1 MMRDENDRARDDDPD
16 PFDDPVERTR
26 NRGGRTMPYPRL
38 FGTTGVLLLLVGL
51 FLLRESAY
59 VVDERSQAIV
69 TQVGQYIRTDQQ
81 PGLYFKLPFYQSV
94 TTFDRRIV
102 VSDTAPAEYLTLD
115 KKRVVIDPITRWR
128 IADPFVFF
136 VTVRDESGARA
147 RLDDIV
153 LSAMRE
159 EMASHNFADIID
171 KNRETI
177 EEKVSQ
183 RAAERG
189 KDFGLQV
196 IDVRSK
202 RADLPAEVQNSV
214 FARMVAERG
223 QVSKRYRSEGEEESS
238 KIRAEADKE
247 RTILLARAYEQSQR
261 LRGDGDAQA
270 TTVYAEA
277 FGRDPEFYA
286 FLRSLEA
293 YEKFL
298 GNGTTLVLSA
308 DSDLLRYLSGH
319 RPETASPGASGAP
332 PRP

>member
-1 MMRDENDRARDDDPD
+1 M
-16 PFDDPVERTR
+16 TR
-26 NRGGRTMPYPRL
+26 FPKL
-38 FGTTGVLLLLVGL
+38 LSTTGLIVLVLGF

-59 VVDERSQAIV
+59 IVDERGQAIV
-69 TQVGQYIRTDQQ
+69 TQVGQYIRTDQA
-81 PGLYFKLPFYQSV
+81 PGLYFKLPFYQSL
-94 TTFDRRIV
+94 TRFDKRIV
-102 VSDTAPAEYLTLD
+102 VTDTAPAEYLTLD
-115 KKRVVIDPITRWR
+115 KKRIVVDPVTRWR

-159 EMASHNFADIID
+159 EMASHNFVDIID
-171 KNRETI
+171 RQREKI
-177 EEKVSQ
+177 EETVSR

-189 KDFGLQV
+189 KDFGLHV
-196 IDVRSK
+196 VDVRSK
-202 RADLPAEVQNSV
+202 RADLPTEVQNSV

-223 QVSKRYRSEGEEESS
+223 QVSKRYRSEGEEESA

-261 LRGDGDAQA
+261 LHGDGDAEA
-270 TTVYAEA
+270 TTIYARA
-277 FGRDPEFYA
+277 FGQDPEFYA

-293 YEKFL
+293 YDKFL
-298 GNGTTLVLSA
+298 GSGTTLVLSA

-319 RPETASPGASGAP
+319 RPDRTTPAAASNPVAG
-332 PRP
+332 R